1 MGEHSPNLVTLAI
14 RYYIGG
20 LEVRCWLAFGVYLPG
35 YSLATVFPTKSYK
48 LGLTR
53 NAGQKLKR

>member
-20 LEVRCWLAFGVYLPG
+20 LEVRWWLAFGL